1 MNIHNLEASVIVET
15 AVSILPK
22 IKTWRI
28 AYRLPLFTFRLLSF
42 SAPSVFF
49 QNKQCIIC
57 QCFFYFLKI
66 VWGYAFQSIF

>member
-1 MNIHNLEASVIVET
+1 MDIHNLEASVTAET

-28 AYRLPLFTFRLLSF
+28 AYRLPLFTLHLLSF

-49 QNKQCIIC
+49 RINNALFANA
-57 QCFFYFLKI
+57 FFI
-66 VWGYAFQSIF
+66 S